1 MNVLTCLRERRQKAI
16 TQIKTRPNEHRKAQL
31 LSTLIIMFT
40 LKCVGVE
47 QIDRAS
53 NITYTLSICFQL
65 PFTSVTDKTVRL
77 NAYLIITSTLSVHL
91 IPFILSLGTIVIADS
106 HLLVYVDLRRD

>member
-16 TQIKTRPNEHRKAQL
+16 TQIKTRPNERRKAQL

-53 NITYTLSICFQL
+53 NITYTLSICF
-65 PFTSVTDKTVRL
+65 
-77 NAYLIITSTLSVHL
+77 
-91 IPFILSLGTIVIADS
+91 
-106 HLLVYVDLRRD
+106 